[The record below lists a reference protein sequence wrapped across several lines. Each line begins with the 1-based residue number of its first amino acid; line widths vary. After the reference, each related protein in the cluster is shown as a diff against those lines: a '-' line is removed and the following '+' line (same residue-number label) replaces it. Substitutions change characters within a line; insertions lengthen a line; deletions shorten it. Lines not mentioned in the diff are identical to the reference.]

1 MRLTVLLAGALLC
14 VLLQP
19 ADARASHTSPHQGE
33 VGCADPIM
41 RPCGGALNF
50 EGSVRHHPKRL
61 KRFANRPESDDSSI
75 APPSRRGR
83 VPPGLH
89 RVIAEGAGRIVSHP
103 AGCPRRAFC
112 GCGAAVRIFGKPIRS
127 LWLAAEWLRRFPRA
141 QAARGMAAVRR
152 DGHHI
157 VVLEEHISGALWR
170 VYDANSGRHRTRVH
184 LRSIAGWTIVDPRA
198 GA

>member
-1 MRLTVLLAGALLC
+1 MRLTVLLGALLC

-19 ADARASHTSPHQGE
+19 ADARARHPTSAKIAQ
-33 VGCADPIM
+33 VGCSDPVM
-41 RPCGGALNF
+41 RPCDQGISRSYLPERAY
-50 EGSVRHHPKRL
+50 HPSHQS
-61 KRFANRPESDDSSI
+61 N
-75 APPSRRGR
+75 GR
-83 VPPGLH
+83 KKMSPGLS
-89 RVIAEGAGRIVSHP
+89 RVLAEGAGRIVSHP